1 MNYREREKLIAHS
14 IFLIGVVLVLYPFIS
29 ILFLA
34 VSEPGTRVSGFTIPN
49 AIYFDNFIKAWTKG
63 AMGVGLYNS
72 LIVVVFVVFL
82 SIIFAILAAYSFE
95 NLKIYGS
102 NLIFGI
108 LLIGLV
114 LPYESIVIS
123 YYYSMKSLNL
133 VNTHLSLI
141 LPQIGL
147 SIPFSIFWLR
157 SSFRAIPKSLSE
169 AAMIEGAGRIT
180 ILYKILLPQMTP
192 AILTLA
198 VLLFMWTWNEFLL
211 ALIMIQDEEMRTAP
225 LALSYFAGNKRYG
238 DPAITAA
245 AAIWVAIPVLILYIF
260 LQRKFIS
267 GMVTGAIKE

>member
-49 AIYFDNFIKAWTKG
+49 AIYFDNFIQAWTKG

-72 LIVVVFVVFL
+72 LIVVVFVVVL

-157 SSFRAIPKSLSE
+157 SSFRSIPKSLSE

-267 GMVTGAIKE
+267 GMVTGANKE

>member
-49 AIYFDNFIKAWTKG
+49 AIYFDNFIQAWTKG

-72 LIVVVFVVFL
+72 LIVVVFVVVL

-95 NLKIYGS
+95 NLKVYGS

-267 GMVTGAIKE
+267 GMVTGANKE

>member
-1 MNYREREKLIAHS
+1 
-14 IFLIGVVLVLYPFIS
+14 
-29 ILFLA
+29 
-34 VSEPGTRVSGFTIPN
+34 
-49 AIYFDNFIKAWTKG
+49 
-63 AMGVGLYNS
+63 MGVGLYNS
-72 LIVVVFVVFL
+72 LIVVVFVVVL

-95 NLKIYGS
+95 NLKVYGS

-157 SSFRAIPKSLSE
+157 SSFRSIPKNLSE

-267 GMVTGAIKE
+267 GMVTGANKE

>member
-1 MNYREREKLIAHS
+1 MNYKEREKLIAHS

-34 VSEPGTRVSGFTIPN
+34 LSEPGSRVSGFTIPN

-72 LIVVVFVVFL
+72 LIVVVFVVVL

-102 NLIFGI
+102 NFIFGI

-157 SSFRAIPKSLSE
+157 SSFRSIPKSLSE

>member
-1 MNYREREKLIAHS
+1 MNYKEREKLIAHS

-34 VSEPGTRVSGFTIPN
+34 LSEPGSRVSGFTIPN

-72 LIVVVFVVFL
+72 LIVVVFVVVL

-95 NLKIYGS
+95 NLKINGS

-141 LPQIGL
+141 FPQIGL

-157 SSFRAIPKSLSE
+157 SSFRSIPKNLSE

>member
-34 VSEPGTRVSGFTIPN
+34 LSEPGSRVSGFTIPN
-49 AIYFDNFIKAWTKG
+49 AIYFDNFIQAWTKG

-72 LIVVVFVVFL
+72 LIVVVFVVVL

-95 NLKIYGS
+95 NLKVYGS

-157 SSFRAIPKSLSE
+157 SSFRSIPKSLSE

-267 GMVTGAIKE
+267 GMVTGANKE

>member
-1 MNYREREKLIAHS
+1 MNYKEREKLIAHS

-34 VSEPGTRVSGFTIPN
+34 LSEPGSRVSGFTIPN

-72 LIVVVFVVFL
+72 LVVVVFVVVL
-82 SIIFAILAAYSFE
+82 SIILAILAAYSFE

-157 SSFRAIPKSLSE
+157 SSFRSIPKSLSE
-169 AAMIEGAGRIT
+169 AAMIEGASRIT

>member
-1 MNYREREKLIAHS
+1 MNYKDREKFIAHT
-14 IFLIGVVLVLYPFIS
+14 IFLTGTILVLYPFFS

-34 VSEPGTRVSGFTIPN
+34 LSEPGTRVSGFKIPN
-49 AIYFDNFIKAWTKG
+49 GIYFDNFIKAWEGGSFDT
-63 AMGVGLYNS
+63 GLLNSFIVVFFVVLVS
-72 LIVVVFVVFL
+72 LIC
-82 SIIFAILAAYSFE
+82 ATLAAYAFE
-95 NLKIYGS
+95 KLN
-102 NLIFGI
+102 IFGTTPLFAL

-123 YYYSMKSLNL
+123 YYYSMKSYGL

-157 SSFRAIPKSLSE
+157 ASFKSIPKSLSE
-169 AAMIEGAGRIT
+169 AAMIEGAGRWI
-180 ILYKILLPQMTP
+180 ILIKILLPQMVP
-192 AILTLA
+192 ALLTLT

-211 ALIMIQDEEMRTAP
+211 ALIMIQDEGMRTAP

-245 AAIWVAIPVLILYIF
+245 AAIWVALPVLIIYIF
-260 LQRKFIS
+260 LQRRFIS
-267 GMVTGAIKE
+267 GMVTGSVKE

>member
-49 AIYFDNFIKAWTKG
+49 AIYFDNFIQAWTKG

-72 LIVVVFVVFL
+72 LIVVVFVVVL

-95 NLKIYGS
+95 NLKVYGS

-157 SSFRAIPKSLSE
+157 SSFRSIPKSLSE

-267 GMVTGAIKE
+267 GMVTGANKE

>member
-14 IFLIGVVLVLYPFIS
+14 IFLLGSIIVLYPFIS

-34 VSEPGTRVSGFTIPN
+34 LSEPGTRVSGFTIPN

-63 AMGVGLYNS
+63 AMGIGLYNS
-72 LIVVVFVVFL
+72 LIVVVFVVVL

-157 SSFRAIPKSLSE
+157 SSFRSIPKNLSE

-245 AAIWVAIPVLILYIF
+245 AAIWVAIPVLILYVF

>member
-49 AIYFDNFIKAWTKG
+49 AIYFDNFIQAWTKG

-72 LIVVVFVVFL
+72 LIVVVFVVVL

-95 NLKIYGS
+95 NLKVFGS

-157 SSFRAIPKSLSE
+157 SSFRSIPKSLSE

-267 GMVTGAIKE
+267 GMVTGANKE

>member
-1 MNYREREKLIAHS
+1 MNYKEREKLIAHS

-49 AIYFDNFIKAWTKG
+49 AIYFDNFIQAWTKG

-72 LIVVVFVVFL
+72 LIVVVFVVVL

-95 NLKIYGS
+95 NLKVYGS

-157 SSFRAIPKSLSE
+157 SSFRSIPKSLSE

-267 GMVTGAIKE
+267 GMVTGANKE

>member
-34 VSEPGTRVSGFTIPN
+34 LSEPGTRVSGFTIPN

-63 AMGVGLYNS
+63 AMGIGLYNS
-72 LIVVVFVVFL
+72 LIVVVFVVVL

-157 SSFRAIPKSLSE
+157 SSFRSIPKNLSE
-169 AAMIEGAGRIT
+169 AAMIEGAGRMT

-245 AAIWVAIPVLILYIF
+245 AAIWVAIPVLILYVF